1 MTRIQVFALWT
12 ILVVGLIVASIIP
25 SLRPPSAYQLDLVIH
40 LGVYLVL
47 AALPAALLGRL
58 RLAIAMGVL
67 LAMVGLG
74 IEVAQSY
81 VPGRT
86 SSELDLFANFLGIV
100 LGLTTG
106 RLLRRYIRLWA
117 L

>member
-1 MTRIQVFALWT
+1 MTRTQVLALWT
-12 ILVVGLIVASIIP
+12 ILVVGLIVASIAL

-40 LGVYLVL
+40 FGVYLVL
-47 AALPAALLGRL
+47 AGLPAALLGRL
-58 RLAIAMGVL
+58 RLVFAMGVL

-86 SSELDLFANFLGIV
+86 SSELDLFANCLGIV
-100 LGLTTG
+100 SGLAMG
-106 RLLRRYIRLWA
+106 RVLRRYIALWA

>member
-1 MTRIQVFALWT
+1 MTRAQVFALWT
-12 ILVVGLIVASIIP
+12 ILVVGLIAASIAP
-25 SLRPPSAYQLDLVIH
+25 SLRPPSVYHLDLVIH

-47 AALPAALLGRL
+47 AGLPATLLGRL
-58 RLAIAMGVL
+58 HLVIAMGVL
-67 LAMVGLG
+67 LAVVGLG

-100 LGLTTG
+100 LGLAMG
-106 RLLRRYIRLWA
+106 RVLRRYIGLWA